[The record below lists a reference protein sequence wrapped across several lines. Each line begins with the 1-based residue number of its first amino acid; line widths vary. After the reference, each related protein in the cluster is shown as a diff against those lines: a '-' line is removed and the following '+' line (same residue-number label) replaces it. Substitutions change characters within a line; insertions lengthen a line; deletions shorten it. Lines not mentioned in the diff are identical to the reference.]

1 MNKKTLTALAA
12 TAAAVIVIALAAVL
26 LLGKSGRTTPEPSA
40 SSPVPT
46 ATASP
51 APEELSRGAGQVV
64 ISEFM
69 EKNRTVLRDE
79 DGDFSD
85 WIELWNQ
92 SGETVDITGWAL
104 SDRENQ
110 LGWTLPELSLQPGQR
125 IVVFASGKDR
135 QGAELH
141 TDFSLSEDEGVYL
154 RNEYGYLCSSA
165 LCGGCEGDISMALG
179 SDGGY
184 EQSLY
189 PTPGYENT
197 AAGWETYQQSL
208 SCDSPLIINEVQVYN
223 LSAAPVNKEYYDWVE
238 LKNNSGQSLLLSDY
252 YLSDDRDDYLL
263 YRLPEVELG
272 PGELI
277 LLYCSSEALP
287 QGYYSTG
294 FELNSENEQLY
305 LASAEGELLDCI
317 SLKGIPYLGSYGRM
331 SGENGSFYFAS
342 PSPGTENSGG
352 ERRVAE
358 KPVSLTEDGVYNGI
372 DGMYVELSAAGS
384 IRYTLDGSAPTAESP
399 EYTGPIY
406 IDSTTVIRAV
416 NFEDGALASPALSLS
431 FIINE
436 NHSLPVL
443 SLLTDSPA
451 DFDIMYNAKQKG
463 VELPA
468 SLSLYDGGE
477 GFTIGCGVSM
487 HGETSLAL
495 PKKNMSVRFRG
506 AYGQSTLNYDIYG
519 GGVTE
524 FTNLLL
530 RSGQDFPIS
539 IIRNELSQEL
549 CAQATDKVIN
559 QRSRYCILYIN
570 GEYSGIYSLKEK
582 ANEQLYAGI
591 AGVSRDS
598 VEVLEAN
605 VSLAS
610 DFYRDVVE
618 FCRFNDMSLEENYR
632 HFCDM
637 FDIDSVIDWL
647 ILEGY
652 CANTDLTS
660 GNVRY
665 CRSSENDG
673 KWRLMFY
680 DLDATVSTPASVFMN
695 VMSEYARD
703 NRQFAA
709 FMVPLMDNAQFKDRF
724 LSRAA
729 ELMGSVLTVEN
740 VMAEIDRLCA
750 VVRPEVERDY
760 ARFGRTIEDW
770 EWSVEQLKAVLTDYN
785 WQQLNIDNLCEL
797 FELSPEER
805 EHYFG
810 EIDRQQ

>member
-1 MNKKTLTALAA
+1 MNKKSLIALAA
-12 TAAAVIVIALAAVL
+12 TAAAVIIIALAAAL
-26 LLGKSGRTTPEPSA
+26 LPGGGQGAPEQPA
-40 SSPVPT
+40 ATARPT
-46 ATASP
+46 ATP
-51 APEELSRGAGQVV
+51 GPDPEELSRGAGLVV

-69 EKNRTVLRDE
+69 EKNRTTLRDE

-85 WIELWNQ
+85 WIELWNR
-92 SGETVDITGWAL
+92 SDEAVDISGWNL

-110 LGWTLPELSLQPGQR
+110 LGWTLPEMSLQPGER
-125 IVVFASGKDR
+125 IVIFASGKDR

-141 TDFSLSEDEGVYL
+141 TGFSLSGDEGVWL

-165 LCGGCEGDISMALG
+165 LCADCDGDVSMALG
-179 SDGGY
+179 DDGSYG
-184 EQSLY
+184 QSLY

-197 AAGWETYQQSL
+197 AAGWESFQQSL
-208 SCDSPLIINEVQVYN
+208 SCESPLIINEAQVYN
-223 LSAAPVNKEYYDWVE
+223 LNLAPVNKEYYDWVE
-238 LKNNSGQSLLLSDY
+238 LKNNSGAALLLSDY
-252 YLSDDRDDYLL
+252 YISDDRDDYLR

-272 PGELI
+272 PGEFI
-277 LLYCSSEALP
+277 LLYCTSEALP
-287 QGYYSTG
+287 EGYYAAG

-305 LASAEGELLDCI
+305 LATAEGELLDSV
-317 SLKGIPYLGSYGRM
+317 SLKDIPYLGSFGRM
-331 SGENGSFYFAS
+331 AGENGWFYFSS
-342 PSPGTENSGG
+342 PSPGGENYGG
-352 ERRVAE
+352 QRRVAE
-358 KPVSLTEDGVYNGI
+358 KPLSLTADGVYN
-372 DGMYVELSAAGS
+372 DVEGMYVELSASGS

-406 IDSTTVIRAV
+406 IDKTTVIRAV
-416 NFEDGALASPALSLS
+416 NFEEGALPSRTLSLS
-431 FIINE
+431 YIINE

-451 DFDIMYNAKQKG
+451 EFDTMYNAKQKG

-468 SLSLYDGGE
+468 SLSLYEEDGS
-477 GFTIGCGVSM
+477 FTIGCGVSM
-487 HGETSLAL
+487 HGETSLVL

-506 AYGQSTLNYDIYG
+506 AYGQSTLNYDIYD

-559 QRSRYCILYIN
+559 QRSIYCILYIN

-605 VSLAS
+605 VSQGS
-610 DFYRDVVE
+610 DFYKDVVE
-618 FCRFNDMSLEENYR
+618 FCRFNDMSLEENYS
-632 HFCDM
+632 HFCHM
-637 FDIDSVIDWL
+637 FDVDSVIDWL

-665 CRSSENDG
+665 CRSTENDG

-680 DLDATVSTPASVFMN
+680 DLDASFSTPASVFMN
-695 VMSEYARD
+695 VLSEYAQQ
-703 NRQFAA
+703 NRQFAS
-709 FMVPLMDNAQFKDRF
+709 FMVPLMDNGEFKDRF

-740 VMAEIDRLCA
+740 VMGEIDRLCA
-750 VVRPEVERDY
+750 IVAPEVERDY
-760 ARFGRTIEDW
+760 ARFGGTAADW
-770 EWSVEQLKAVLTDYN
+770 EWSVEQLKAVLIDYD

-797 FELSPEER
+797 FDLSSEER

-810 EIDRQQ
+810 EIDGRQ

>member
-1 MNKKTLTALAA
+1 MNNKSLIALAA
-12 TAAAVIVIALAAVL
+12 TAAAVIIIALAAAL
-26 LLGKSGRTTPEPSA
+26 LWGGKAEPEEPA
-40 SSPVPT
+40 LSPAP
-46 ATASP
+46 TASP
-51 APEELSRGAGQVV
+51 SPDPEELSRGAGQVV

-69 EKNRTVLRDE
+69 EKNRTTLRDE

-85 WIELWNQ
+85 WIELWNR
-92 SGETVDITGWAL
+92 SDEAVDISGWNL

-110 LGWTLPELSLQPGQR
+110 LGWTLPEMSLQPGQR
-125 IVVFASGKDR
+125 IVIFASGKDR

-141 TDFSLSEDEGVYL
+141 TGFSLSGDEGVWL

-165 LCGGCEGDISMALG
+165 LCADCDGDVSMALG
-179 SDGGY
+179 DDGSYG
-184 EQSLY
+184 QSLY

-197 AAGWETYQQSL
+197 AAGWESFQQSL
-208 SCDSPLIINEVQVYN
+208 SCESPLIINEAQVYN
-223 LSAAPVNKEYYDWVE
+223 LNLAPVNKEYYDWVE
-238 LKNNSGQSLLLSDY
+238 LKNNGGAALLLSDY
-252 YLSDDRDDYLL
+252 YISDDRDDYLR

-272 PGELI
+272 PGEFI
-277 LLYCSSEALP
+277 LLYCTSEALP
-287 QGYYSTG
+287 EGYYAAG

-305 LASAEGELLDCI
+305 LATAEGELLDSV
-317 SLKGIPYLGSYGRM
+317 SLKDIPYLGSFGRM
-331 SGENGSFYFAS
+331 AGENGWFYFSS
-342 PSPGTENSGG
+342 PSPGSENSGG
-352 ERRVAE
+352 QRRVAE
-358 KPVSLTEDGVYNGI
+358 KPLSLTADGVYNGI
-372 DGMYVELSAAGS
+372 EGMYVELSASGS

-406 IDSTTVIRAV
+406 IDKTTVIRAV
-416 NFEDGALASPALSLS
+416 NFEEGALPSRAMSLS
-431 FIINE
+431 YIINE

-451 DFDIMYNAKQKG
+451 EFDTMYNAKQKG

-468 SLSLYDGGE
+468 SLSLYEEDGS
-477 GFTIGCGVSM
+477 FTIGCGVSM
-487 HGETSLAL
+487 HGETSLVL

-506 AYGQSTLNYDIYG
+506 AYGQSTLNYDIYD

-559 QRSRYCILYIN
+559 QRSIYCILYIN
-570 GEYSGIYSLKEK
+570 GEYSGIYTLKEK

-605 VSLAS
+605 VSQGS
-610 DFYRDVVE
+610 DFFHEVVE
-618 FCRFNDMSLEENYR
+618 FCRFNDMSLEENYS
-632 HFCDM
+632 HFCHM

-665 CRSSENDG
+665 CRSTENDG

-680 DLDATVSTPASVFMN
+680 DLDASFSTPASVFMN
-695 VMSEYARD
+695 VMSEYAQQ

-709 FMVPLMDNAQFKDRF
+709 FMVPLMDNGEFKDRF

-740 VMAEIDRLCA
+740 VMGEIDRLCA
-750 VVRPEVERDY
+750 IVAPEVERDY
-760 ARFGRTIEDW
+760 ARFGGTAADW
-770 EWSVEQLKAVLTDYN
+770 EWSVEQLKAVLIDYN

-797 FELSPEER
+797 FDLSSEER

-810 EIDRQQ
+810 EIDGRQ

>member
-1 MNKKTLTALAA
+1 MNKKSLIALAA
-12 TAAAVIVIALAAVL
+12 TAAAVIIIALAAAL
-26 LLGKSGRTTPEPSA
+26 LWGGKAEPEEPA
-40 SSPVPT
+40 LSPAP
-46 ATASP
+46 TASP
-51 APEELSRGAGQVV
+51 SPDPEELSRGAGQVV

-92 SGETVDITGWAL
+92 SDERVDVSGWSL

-110 LGWTLPELSLQPGQR
+110 LGWTLPELSLQPGER
-125 IVVFASGKDR
+125 IVIFASGKDR

-141 TDFSLSEDEGVYL
+141 TGFSLSGDEGVWL

-165 LCGGCEGDISMALG
+165 LCADCDGDVSLALG
-179 SDGGY
+179 AGGSY

-197 AAGWETYQQSL
+197 AAGWEAYQQSL
-208 SCDSPLIINEVQVYN
+208 SCDSPLIINEAQVYN
-223 LSAAPVNKEYYDWVE
+223 LNLAPVNKEYYDWVE
-238 LKNNSGQSLLLSDY
+238 LKNNSGDTLLLSDY
-252 YLSDDRDDYLL
+252 YISDDKDDYLL

-272 PGELI
+272 PGEFI
-277 LLYCSSEALP
+277 LLYCTSEALP
-287 QGYYSTG
+287 EGYYATG
-294 FELNSENEQLY
+294 FELGSENEQLY
-305 LASAEGELLDCI
+305 LAKASGELLDCV
-317 SLKGIPYLGSYGRM
+317 SLKDIPYLGSYGRRA
-331 SGENGSFYFAS
+331 GEAGWFYFSS
-342 PSPGTENSGG
+342 PSPGAGNSGG

-358 KPVSLTEDGVYNGI
+358 KPLSLTADGVYNDI
-372 DGMYVELSAAGS
+372 EGMYVELSASGS

-399 EYTGPIY
+399 EYTGAIY
-406 IDSTTVIRAV
+406 IDKTTVIRAV
-416 NFEDGALASPALSLS
+416 NFEEGALPSRTLSLS

-436 NHSLPVL
+436 DHSLPVL

-451 DFDIMYNAKQKG
+451 EFDTMYNAKQKG
-463 VELPA
+463 IELPA
-468 SLSLYDGGE
+468 SLSLYEQEG
-477 GFTIGCGVSM
+477 GFTIACGVSM
-487 HGETSLAL
+487 HGETSLVL

-559 QRSRYCILYIN
+559 QRSIYCTLYIN

-605 VSLAS
+605 VSQNS
-610 DFYRDVVE
+610 DFFHEVVE
-618 FCRFNDMSLEENYR
+618 FCRFNDMSLEENYSR
-632 HFCDM
+632 FCHM
-637 FDIDSVIDWL
+637 FDVDSVIDWL

-652 CANTDLTS
+652 CANTDLSS

-680 DLDATVSTPASVFMN
+680 DLDATFSTPASVFMN
-695 VMSEYARD
+695 VLSEYAQQS
-703 NRQFAA
+703 RQFAS

-750 VVRPEVERDY
+750 IVAPEVERDY
-760 ARFGRTIEDW
+760 ARFGGSAADW
-770 EWSVEQLKAVLTDYN
+770 EWSVEQLKAVLIDYD

-797 FELSPEER
+797 FDLSSEER

-810 EIDRQQ
+810 EIDVQP

>member
-1 MNKKTLTALAA
+1 MNKKSLIALAA
-12 TAAAVIVIALAAVL
+12 TAAAVIIIALAAAL
-26 LLGKSGRTTPEPSA
+26 LPGGGEGAPEQPA
-40 SSPVPT
+40 ATARPT
-46 ATASP
+46 ATP
-51 APEELSRGAGQVV
+51 GPDPEELSRGAGQVV

-85 WIELWNQ
+85 WIELWNR
-92 SGETVDITGWAL
+92 SDEAVDISGWNL

-110 LGWTLPELSLQPGQR
+110 LGWTLPEMSLQPGER
-125 IVVFASGKDR
+125 IVIFASGKDR
-135 QGAELH
+135 QGEQLH
-141 TDFSLSEDEGVYL
+141 TGFSLSGDEGVWL

-165 LCGGCEGDISMALG
+165 LCADCDGDVSMALG
-179 SDGGY
+179 DDGSYG
-184 EQSLY
+184 QSLY

-197 AAGWETYQQSL
+197 AAGWESFQQSL
-208 SCDSPLIINEVQVYN
+208 SCESPLIINEAQVYN
-223 LSAAPVNKEYYDWVE
+223 LNLAPVNKEYYDWVE
-238 LKNNSGQSLLLSDY
+238 LKNNSGAALLLSDY
-252 YLSDDRDDYLL
+252 YISDDRDDYLR
-263 YRLPEVELG
+263 YRLPEVELQ

-277 LLYCSSEALP
+277 VLYCTSEALP
-287 QGYYSTG
+287 EGYYAAG

-305 LASAEGELLDCI
+305 LATAEGELLDSV
-317 SLKGIPYLGSYGRM
+317 SLKDIPYLGSFGRM
-331 SGENGSFYFAS
+331 AGENGWFCFSS
-342 PSPGTENSGG
+342 PSPGSENSGG
-352 ERRVAE
+352 QRRVAE
-358 KPVSLTEDGVYNGI
+358 KPLSLTEDGVYNYI
-372 DGMYVELSAAGS
+372 EGMYVELSASGT

-406 IDSTTVIRAV
+406 IDKTTVIRAV
-416 NFEDGALASPALSLS
+416 NFEEGALPSRTLSLS
-431 FIINE
+431 YIINE

-451 DFDIMYNAKQKG
+451 EFDTMYNAKQKG

-468 SLSLYDGGE
+468 SLSLYEEDGS
-477 GFTIGCGVSM
+477 FTIGCGVSM
-487 HGETSLAL
+487 HGETSLVL

-506 AYGQSTLNYDIYG
+506 AYGQSTLNYDIYD

-559 QRSRYCILYIN
+559 QRSIYCILYIN
-570 GEYSGIYSLKEK
+570 GEYSGIYTLKEK

-605 VSLAS
+605 VSQNS
-610 DFYRDVVE
+610 DFFHEVVE
-618 FCRFNDMSLEENYR
+618 FCRFNDMSQEENYR
-632 HFCDM
+632 HFCNM

-665 CRSSENDG
+665 CRSTENDG

-680 DLDATVSTPASVFMN
+680 DLDATFSTPASVFMN
-695 VMSEYARD
+695 VLSEYAQQS
-703 NRQFAA
+703 RQFAA

-740 VMAEIDRLCA
+740 VMGEIDRLCA
-750 VVRPEVERDY
+750 IVAPEVERDY
-760 ARFGRTIEDW
+760 ARFGGTAADW
-770 EWSVEQLKAVLTDYN
+770 EWSVEQLKAVLIDYD

-797 FELSPEER
+797 FDLSSEER

-810 EIDRQQ
+810 EIDGRQ

>member
-1 MNKKTLTALAA
+1 MNKKSLIALAA
-12 TAAAVIVIALAAVL
+12 TAAAVIIIALAAAL
-26 LLGKSGRTTPEPSA
+26 LPGGGQGAPEQPA
-40 SSPVPT
+40 ATARPT
-46 ATASP
+46 ATP
-51 APEELSRGAGQVV
+51 GPDPEELSRGAGQVV

-69 EKNRTVLRDE
+69 EKNRTTLRDE

-85 WIELWNQ
+85 WIELWNR
-92 SGETVDITGWAL
+92 SDEAVDISGWNL

-110 LGWTLPELSLQPGQR
+110 LGWTLPEMSLQPGER
-125 IVVFASGKDR
+125 IVIFASGKDR
-135 QGAELH
+135 QGEQLH
-141 TDFSLSEDEGVYL
+141 TGFSLSGDEGVWL

-165 LCGGCEGDISMALG
+165 LCADCDGDVSMALG
-179 SDGGY
+179 DDGSYG
-184 EQSLY
+184 QSLY

-197 AAGWETYQQSL
+197 AAGWESFQQSL
-208 SCDSPLIINEVQVYN
+208 SCESPLIINEAQVYN
-223 LSAAPVNKEYYDWVE
+223 LNLAPVNKEYYDWVE
-238 LKNNSGQSLLLSDY
+238 LKNNSGAALLLSDY
-252 YLSDDRDDYLL
+252 YISDDREDYLK

-272 PGELI
+272 PGEFI
-277 LLYCSSEALP
+277 LLYCTSEALP
-287 QGYYSTG
+287 EGYYAAG

-305 LASAEGELLDCI
+305 LATAEGELLDSV
-317 SLKGIPYLGSYGRM
+317 SLKDIPYLGSFGRM
-331 SGENGSFYFAS
+331 AGENGWFYFSS
-342 PSPGTENSGG
+342 PSPGSENSGG
-352 ERRVAE
+352 QRRVAE
-358 KPVSLTEDGVYNGI
+358 KPLSLTEDGVYNYI
-372 DGMYVELSAAGS
+372 EGMYVELSASGT

-406 IDSTTVIRAV
+406 IDKTTVIRAV
-416 NFEDGALASPALSLS
+416 NFEEGALPSRAMSLS
-431 FIINE
+431 YIINE

-451 DFDIMYNAKQKG
+451 EFDTMYNAKQKG
-463 VELPA
+463 IELPA
-468 SLSLYDGGE
+468 SLSLYEQE
-477 GFTIGCGVSM
+477 GSFTIGCGVSM
-487 HGETSLAL
+487 HGETSLVL

-506 AYGQSTLNYDIYG
+506 AYGQSTLNYDIYD

-559 QRSRYCILYIN
+559 QRSIYCILYIN
-570 GEYSGIYSLKEK
+570 GEYSGIYTLKEK

-605 VSLAS
+605 VSQGS
-610 DFYRDVVE
+610 DFYKDVVE
-618 FCRFNDMSLEENYR
+618 FCRFNDMSLEENYS
-632 HFCDM
+632 HFCHM

-665 CRSSENDG
+665 CRSTENDG

-680 DLDATVSTPASVFMN
+680 DLDATFSTPASVFMN
-695 VMSEYARD
+695 VLSEYAQQS
-703 NRQFAA
+703 RQFAT
-709 FMVPLMDNAQFKDRF
+709 FMVPLMDNGEFRDRF
-724 LSRAA
+724 LSRGA

-740 VMAEIDRLCA
+740 VMGEIDRLCA
-750 VVRPEVERDY
+750 IVAPEVERDY
-760 ARFGRTIEDW
+760 ARFGGTAADW
-770 EWSVEQLKAVLTDYN
+770 EWSVEQLKAVLIDYD

-797 FELSPEER
+797 FDLSSEER

-810 EIDRQQ
+810 EIDGRQ

>member
-1 MNKKTLTALAA
+1 MNKKSLIALAA
-12 TAAAVIVIALAAVL
+12 TAAAVIIIALAAAL
-26 LLGKSGRTTPEPSA
+26 LPGGGQGAPEQPA
-40 SSPVPT
+40 ATARPT
-46 ATASP
+46 ATP
-51 APEELSRGAGQVV
+51 GPDPEELSRGAGQVV

-85 WIELWNQ
+85 WIELWNR
-92 SGETVDITGWAL
+92 SDEAVDISGWNL

-110 LGWTLPELSLQPGQR
+110 LGWTLPEMSLQPGER
-125 IVVFASGKDR
+125 IVIFASGKDR
-135 QGAELH
+135 QGERLH
-141 TDFSLSEDEGVYL
+141 TGFSLSGDEGVWL

-165 LCGGCEGDISMALG
+165 LCADCDGDVSMALG
-179 SDGGY
+179 DDGSYG
-184 EQSLY
+184 QSLY

-197 AAGWETYQQSL
+197 AAGWESFQQSL
-208 SCDSPLIINEVQVYN
+208 SCDSSLIINEAQVYN
-223 LSAAPVNKEYYDWVE
+223 LNLAPVNKEYYDWVE
-238 LKNNSGQSLLLSDY
+238 LKNNSGDTLLLSDY
-252 YLSDDRDDYLL
+252 YISDDRDDYLR

-272 PGELI
+272 PGEFI
-277 LLYCSSEALP
+277 LLYCTAEALP
-287 QGYYSTG
+287 EGYYAAG

-305 LASAEGELLDCI
+305 LATAEGELLDSV
-317 SLKGIPYLGSYGRM
+317 SLKDIPYLGSFGRM
-331 SGENGSFYFAS
+331 AGENGWFYFSS
-342 PSPGTENSGG
+342 PSPGSENSGG
-352 ERRVAE
+352 QRRVAE
-358 KPVSLTEDGVYNGI
+358 KPLSLTEDGVYNYI
-372 DGMYVELSAAGS
+372 DGMYVELSASGS

-406 IDSTTVIRAV
+406 IDKTTVIRAV
-416 NFEDGALASPALSLS
+416 NFEEGALPSRTLSLS
-431 FIINE
+431 YIINE

-451 DFDIMYNAKQKG
+451 EFDTMYNAKQKG
-463 VELPA
+463 IELPA
-468 SLSLYDGGE
+468 SLSLYEQEG
-477 GFTIGCGVSM
+477 GFTIACGVSM
-487 HGETSLAL
+487 HGETSLVL

-506 AYGQSTLNYDIYG
+506 AYGQSTLNYDIYAA
-519 GGVTE
+519 GVTE

-559 QRSRYCILYIN
+559 QRSIYCILYIN
-570 GEYSGIYSLKEK
+570 GEYSGIYTLKEK

-605 VSLAS
+605 VSQGS
-610 DFYRDVVE
+610 DFYKDVVE
-618 FCRFNDMSLEENYR
+618 FCRFNDMSLEENYS

-665 CRSSENDG
+665 CRSTENDG

-680 DLDATVSTPASVFMN
+680 DLDASFSTPASVFMN
-695 VMSEYARD
+695 VLSEYAQQ
-703 NRQFAA
+703 NRQFAS
-709 FMVPLMDNAQFKDRF
+709 FMVPLMDNGEFKDRF

-740 VMAEIDRLCA
+740 VMGEIDRLCA
-750 VVRPEVERDY
+750 IVAPEVERDY
-760 ARFGRTIEDW
+760 ARFGGTAADW
-770 EWSVEQLKAVLTDYN
+770 EWSVEQLKAVLIDYD

-797 FELSPEER
+797 FDLSSEER

-810 EIDRQQ
+810 EIDGRQ

>member
-1 MNKKTLTALAA
+1 MNKKSLIALAA
-12 TAAAVIVIALAAVL
+12 TAAAVIIIALAAAL
-26 LLGKSGRTTPEPSA
+26 LPGGGQGAPEQPA
-40 SSPVPT
+40 ATARPT
-46 ATASP
+46 ATP
-51 APEELSRGAGQVV
+51 GPDPEELSRGAGQVV

-69 EKNRTVLRDE
+69 EKNRSTLRDE

-85 WIELWNQ
+85 WIELWNR
-92 SGETVDITGWAL
+92 SDEAVDISGWNL

-110 LGWTLPELSLQPGQR
+110 LGWTLPEMSLQPGER
-125 IVVFASGKDR
+125 IVIFASGKDR
-135 QGAELH
+135 QGEQLH
-141 TDFSLSEDEGVYL
+141 TGFSLSGDEGVWL

-165 LCGGCEGDISMALG
+165 LCADCDGDVSMALG
-179 SDGGY
+179 ADGGY

-197 AAGWETYQQSL
+197 AAGWDSFQQSL
-208 SCDSPLIINEVQVYN
+208 NCDSSLTINEAVVYN
-223 LSAAPVNKEYYDWVE
+223 LNSAPVNKEYYDWVE
-238 LKNNSGQSLLLSDY
+238 LKNNSGDTLLLSDY
-252 YLSDDRDDYLL
+252 YISDDKDDYLL

-272 PGELI
+272 PGEFI
-277 LLYCSSEALP
+277 LLYCTSEALP
-287 QGYYSTG
+287 EGYYATG

-305 LASAEGELLDCI
+305 LATAEGELLDSV
-317 SLKGIPYLGSYGRM
+317 SLKDIPYLGSFGRM
-331 SGENGSFYFAS
+331 AGENGWFYFSS
-342 PSPGTENSGG
+342 PSPGSENSGG
-352 ERRVAE
+352 QRRVAE
-358 KPVSLTEDGVYNGI
+358 KPLSLTADGVYNDI
-372 DGMYVELSAAGS
+372 DGMYVELSASGS
-384 IRYTLDGSAPTAESP
+384 IRYTLDGSALTAESP

-406 IDSTTVIRAV
+406 IDKTTVIRAV
-416 NFEDGALASPALSLS
+416 NFEEGALPSRTLSLS
-431 FIINE
+431 YIINE

-451 DFDIMYNAKQKG
+451 EFDTMYNAKQKG
-463 VELPA
+463 LELPA
-468 SLSLYDGGE
+468 SLSLYEEDGS
-477 GFTIGCGVSM
+477 FTIGCGVSM
-487 HGETSLAL
+487 HGETSLVL

-506 AYGQSTLNYDIYG
+506 AYGQSTLNYDIYD

-559 QRSRYCILYIN
+559 QRSIYCILYIN
-570 GEYSGIYSLKEK
+570 GEYSGIYTLKEK

-591 AGVSRDS
+591 AGVSRNS

-605 VSLAS
+605 VSQGS
-610 DFYRDVVE
+610 DFYKDVVE
-618 FCRFNDMSLEENYR
+618 FCRFNDMSLEENYS
-632 HFCDM
+632 HFCHM

-665 CRSSENDG
+665 CRSTENDG

-680 DLDATVSTPASVFMN
+680 DLDATFSTPASVFMN
-695 VMSEYARD
+695 VLSEYAQQ
-703 NRQFAA
+703 NRQFAS
-709 FMVPLMDNAQFKDRF
+709 FMVPLMDNGEFKDRF
-724 LSRAA
+724 LSRTA

-740 VMAEIDRLCA
+740 VMGEIDRLCA
-750 VVRPEVERDY
+750 IVAPEVERDY
-760 ARFGRTIEDW
+760 ARFGGTAADW
-770 EWSVEQLKAVLTDYN
+770 EWSVEQLKAVLIDYD

-797 FELSPEER
+797 FDLSSEER

-810 EIDRQQ
+810 EIDGRQ

>member
-1 MNKKTLTALAA
+1 MNNKSLIALAA
-12 TAAAVIVIALAAVL
+12 TAAAVIIIALAAAL
-26 LLGKSGRTTPEPSA
+26 LWGGKAEPEEPA
-40 SSPVPT
+40 LSPAP
-46 ATASP
+46 TASP
-51 APEELSRGAGQVV
+51 SPDPEELSRGAGQVV

-69 EKNRTVLRDE
+69 EKNRTTLRDE

-85 WIELWNQ
+85 WIELWNR
-92 SGETVDITGWAL
+92 SDEAVDISGWNL

-110 LGWTLPELSLQPGQR
+110 LGWTLPEMSLQPGER
-125 IVVFASGKDR
+125 IVIFASGKDR
-135 QGAELH
+135 QGEQLH
-141 TDFSLSEDEGVYL
+141 TGFSLSGDEGVWL

-165 LCGGCEGDISMALG
+165 LCADCDGDVSMALG
-179 SDGGY
+179 DDGSYG
-184 EQSLY
+184 QSLY

-197 AAGWETYQQSL
+197 AAGWESFQQSL
-208 SCDSPLIINEVQVYN
+208 SCESPLIINEAQVYN
-223 LSAAPVNKEYYDWVE
+223 LNLAPVNKEYYDWVE
-238 LKNNSGQSLLLSDY
+238 LKNNGGAALLLSDY
-252 YLSDDRDDYLL
+252 YISDDRDDYLR

-272 PGELI
+272 PGEFI
-277 LLYCSSEALP
+277 LLYCTSEALP
-287 QGYYSTG
+287 EGYYAAG

-305 LASAEGELLDCI
+305 LATAEGELLDSV
-317 SLKGIPYLGSYGRM
+317 SLKDIPYLGSFGRM
-331 SGENGSFYFAS
+331 AGENGWFCFSS
-342 PSPGTENSGG
+342 PSPGSENSGG
-352 ERRVAE
+352 QRRVAE
-358 KPVSLTEDGVYNGI
+358 KPLSLTADGVYNGI
-372 DGMYVELSAAGS
+372 EGMYVELSASGS

-406 IDSTTVIRAV
+406 IDKTTVIRAV
-416 NFEDGALASPALSLS
+416 NFEEGALPSRTLSLS
-431 FIINE
+431 YIINE

-451 DFDIMYNAKQKG
+451 EFDTMYNAKQKG

-468 SLSLYDGGE
+468 SLSLYEEDGS
-477 GFTIGCGVSM
+477 FTIGCGVSM
-487 HGETSLAL
+487 HGETSLVL

-506 AYGQSTLNYDIYG
+506 AYGQSTLNYDIYD

-559 QRSRYCILYIN
+559 QRSIYCILYIN
-570 GEYSGIYSLKEK
+570 GEYSGIYTLKEK

-605 VSLAS
+605 VSQGS
-610 DFYRDVVE
+610 DFFHEVVE
-618 FCRFNDMSLEENYR
+618 FCRFNDMSLEENYS
-632 HFCDM
+632 HFCHM

-665 CRSSENDG
+665 CRSTENDG

-680 DLDATVSTPASVFMN
+680 DLDATFSTPASVFMN
-695 VMSEYARD
+695 VLSEYAQQS
-703 NRQFAA
+703 RQFAA

-740 VMAEIDRLCA
+740 VMGEIDRLCA
-750 VVRPEVERDY
+750 IVAPEVERDY
-760 ARFGRTIEDW
+760 ARFGGTAADW
-770 EWSVEQLKAVLTDYN
+770 EWSVEQLKAVLIDYN

-797 FELSPEER
+797 FDLSSEER

-810 EIDRQQ
+810 EIDGRQ

>member
-1 MNKKTLTALAA
+1 MNKKSLIALAA
-12 TAAAVIVIALAAVL
+12 TAAAVIIIALAAAL
-26 LLGKSGRTTPEPSA
+26 LPGGGQGAPEQPA
-40 SSPVPT
+40 ATARPT
-46 ATASP
+46 ATP
-51 APEELSRGAGQVV
+51 GPDPEELSRGAGQVV

-85 WIELWNQ
+85 WIELRNR
-92 SGETVDITGWAL
+92 SDEAVDISGWNL

-110 LGWTLPELSLQPGQR
+110 LGWTLPEMSLQPGER
-125 IVVFASGKDR
+125 IVIFASGKDR
-135 QGAELH
+135 QGEQLH
-141 TDFSLSEDEGVYL
+141 TGFSLSGDEGVWL

-165 LCGGCEGDISMALG
+165 LCADCDGDVSMALG
-179 SDGGY
+179 DDGSYG
-184 EQSLY
+184 QSLY

-197 AAGWETYQQSL
+197 AAGWESFQQSL
-208 SCDSPLIINEVQVYN
+208 SCESPLIINEAQVYN
-223 LSAAPVNKEYYDWVE
+223 LNLAPVNKEYYDWVE
-238 LKNNSGQSLLLSDY
+238 LKNNSGAALLLSDY
-252 YLSDDRDDYLL
+252 YISDDRDDYLR

-272 PGELI
+272 PGEFI
-277 LLYCSSEALP
+277 LLYCTSEALP
-287 QGYYSTG
+287 EGYYAAG

-305 LASAEGELLDCI
+305 LATAEGELLDSV
-317 SLKGIPYLGSYGRM
+317 SLKDIPYLGSFGRM
-331 SGENGSFYFAS
+331 AGENGWFYFSS
-342 PSPGTENSGG
+342 PSPGSENSGG
-352 ERRVAE
+352 QRRVAE
-358 KPVSLTEDGVYNGI
+358 KPLSLTADGVYNGI
-372 DGMYVELSAAGS
+372 EGMYVELSASGT

-406 IDSTTVIRAV
+406 IDKTTVIRAV
-416 NFEDGALASPALSLS
+416 NFEEGALPSRTLSLS
-431 FIINE
+431 YIINE

-451 DFDIMYNAKQKG
+451 EFDTMYNAKQKG

-468 SLSLYDGGE
+468 SLSLYEEDGS
-477 GFTIGCGVSM
+477 FTIGCGVSM
-487 HGETSLAL
+487 HGETSLVL

-506 AYGQSTLNYDIYG
+506 AYGQSTLNYDIYD

-559 QRSRYCILYIN
+559 QRSIYCILYIN

-605 VSLAS
+605 VSQGS
-610 DFYRDVVE
+610 DFYKDVVE
-618 FCRFNDMSLEENYR
+618 FCRFNDMSLEENYS
-632 HFCDM
+632 HFCHM
-637 FDIDSVIDWL
+637 FDVDSVIDWL

-665 CRSSENDG
+665 CRSTENDG

-680 DLDATVSTPASVFMN
+680 DLDASFSTPASVFMN
-695 VMSEYARD
+695 VLSEYAQQ
-703 NRQFAA
+703 NRQFAS

-740 VMAEIDRLCA
+740 VMGEIDRLCA
-750 VVRPEVERDY
+750 IVAPEVERDY
-760 ARFGRTIEDW
+760 ARFGGTAADW
-770 EWSVEQLKAVLTDYN
+770 EWSVEQLKAVLIDYD

-797 FELSPEER
+797 FDLSSEER

-810 EIDRQQ
+810 EIDGRQ